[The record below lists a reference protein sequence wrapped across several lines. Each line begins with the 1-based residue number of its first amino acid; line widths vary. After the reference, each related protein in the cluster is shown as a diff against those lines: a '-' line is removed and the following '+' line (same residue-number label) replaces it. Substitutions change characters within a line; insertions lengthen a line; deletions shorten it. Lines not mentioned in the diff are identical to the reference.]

1 MFLYFRSRKRK
12 KIRVTII
19 EQISPSDNDDGE
31 IPPPPPGSPPL
42 FSIKEFLA
50 RYPSS
55 KSALPIPIVTGAN
68 WYYIVP
74 NIDPEWRKSFHIVTY
89 LYLPKKYT
97 SSQTLKN
104 NFLGNTLMILVIK
117 TNNWATIGL
126 HWNSALNVSIKY
138 ELKQ

>member
-89 LYLPKKYT
+89 SYLPKEYT
-97 SSQTLKN
+97 SSQMLDDWSLQQGRHTW
-104 NFLGNTLMILVIK
+104 MILVIK
-117 TNNWATIGL
+117 TNNWPTIGL
-126 HWNSALNVSIKY
+126 HLNSA
-138 ELKQ
+138 

>member
-1 MFLYFRSRKRK
+1 MLKPIDSLILIFCHLTKKSLLKIVLRFRSRKRK

-55 KSALPIPIVTGAN
+55 KSALPIPIITGAN
-68 WYYIVP
+68 
-74 NIDPEWRKSFHIVTY
+74 
-89 LYLPKKYT
+89 
-97 SSQTLKN
+97 
-104 NFLGNTLMILVIK
+104 
-117 TNNWATIGL
+117 
-126 HWNSALNVSIKY
+126 
-138 ELKQ
+138 